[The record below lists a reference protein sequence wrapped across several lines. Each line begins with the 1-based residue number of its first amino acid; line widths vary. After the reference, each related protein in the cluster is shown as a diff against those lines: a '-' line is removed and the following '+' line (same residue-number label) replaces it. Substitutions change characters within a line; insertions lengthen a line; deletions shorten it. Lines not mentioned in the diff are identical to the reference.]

1 MEKSLLKLKCRRCE
15 SIINVTN
22 DEEKSCNCGNCTL
35 RIKDGRVYISSKTG
49 LGDYILFNGD
59 DEYILISKKELEENN
74 G

>member
-22 DEEKSCNCGNCTL
+22 DEEKSCSCGNCTL
-35 RIKDGRVYISSKTG
+35 RIKDDRVYISSKTG